1 MPTVQGNNQ
10 NTAALMGA
18 AMPTQ
23 SWAQRRADR
32 QSQLLMRGYL
42 GQMKEQEYQ
51 QELQLNQQ
59 MAERNEKLANLPILS
74 PDQQRVNGAM
84 DAYRKEVADK
94 LQTKYNGDY
103 KKYRESELMID
114 AQKFVSKITNS
125 PVIRRAQT
133 NKLNFGLAH
142 EDLQKGDRVARKVT
156 YRLSDGTTKQADWE
170 THYQDFQQGLTE
182 TLQYWGSYKQ
192 PKGLPDYF
200 TKNYSP
206 NMDINNPMS
215 RFVPQPVTEEDVF
228 NVLKMQ
234 EGMSEDDAL
243 DYIRRSGIRK
253 GSLYWKF
260 DARDG
265 YRERLLDQRD
275 VTLRQNQ
282 QRIDLAGQKGSGSG
296 SGGGGDYSLGQRLF
310 NSENEVPQG
319 RLAGLNV
326 YAEGDAKKRKGEK
339 TTVVSQTPLSLRMYN
354 DRAIEKDAWA
364 QVFGLDDYMKS
375 YKDGAYTK
383 ESPEMKGYVLV
394 RDKNSKGEVTSQ
406 GMMPITLPKGSVTID
421 QINEGVYYWPKESDR
436 PSDQGIAKHSLAKKF
451 TLTANSKQL
460 EKAGLNKEGWMT
472 DNLSLGVRS
481 GNTTADGY
489 WGDNTYTFEFIMDS
503 DMNSSSTQAILQ
515 NTSMG
520 KLINQAKAQE
530 RQDNDF
536 ANNLLLGIE

>member
-206 NMDINNPMS
+206 NKDINNPMS